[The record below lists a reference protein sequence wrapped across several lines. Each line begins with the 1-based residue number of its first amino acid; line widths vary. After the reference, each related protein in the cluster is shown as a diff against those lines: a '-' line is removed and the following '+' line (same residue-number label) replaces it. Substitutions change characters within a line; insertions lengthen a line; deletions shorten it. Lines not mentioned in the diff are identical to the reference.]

1 MQIGIIGLN
10 HQSATVAEREKIAI
24 SDEQKIELMQHI
36 IKMGAVETVVL
47 GTCGRFEIYYVT
59 QMDDFEAI
67 EHKILK
73 HLKQSFDLEAHLY
86 QKSGFL
92 VIDHLFKVS
101 SGLDSAVLGED
112 QILGQ
117 TKNALTLSSDCLCS
131 GKILNKLF
139 REAVSFSKRIKTEL
153 KISESP
159 LSLSYIGIKK
169 AKSALTFTDET
180 VITMVGLGKMGNLAI
195 KYLFESPFKTIYIAV
210 RNPEKLPQEILDH
223 DKIRIVPFDDR
234 YDAINKSHLIITSTS
249 APHPVIRKALLA
261 FETLNPVIVD
271 LAMPRDCEQSVYEMS
286 EVTAWDV
293 DALKE
298 VSEENLLKRQA
309 LVHQVDDLIF
319 HKSNECLKWIEAT
332 KVDDLLKSW
341 NESISEIKG
350 QTLEIL
356 SRKIDLSD
364 DDIKQV
370 LDKQLE
376 SALKKMIKKPLETL
390 KNMDNSVKREHSVQL
405 LKELFGYE

>member
-10 HQSATVAEREKIAI
+10 HQSATVAEREKIALT
-24 SDEQKIELMQHI
+24 DTQKIELMHTI
-36 IKMGAVETVVL
+36 IELGTVETVVL

-59 QMDDFEAI
+59 QIDRFEQI
-67 EHKILK
+67 EQKILK
-73 HLKQSFDLEAHLY
+73 HLKNHFEIDSSLY
-86 QKSGFL
+86 QKSGFH

-153 KISESP
+153 KISETP

-169 AKSALTFTDET
+169 AKAAMTFTEDT
-180 VITMVGLGKMGNLAI
+180 IITMVGLGKMGNLAI
-195 KYLFESPFKTIYIAV
+195 KYLFESPFRTIYIAV

-223 DKIRIVPFDDR
+223 DKIMIVPFDER
-234 YDAINKSHLIITSTS
+234 YDAINKSHLIISSTA
-249 APHPVIRKALLA
+249 APHPVIRKSFLN
-261 FETLNPVIVD
+261 FKTDNPVIVD
-271 LAMPRDCEQSVYEMS
+271 LAMPRDCEQGVYEMS
-286 EVTAWDV
+286 EITAWDV

-298 VSEENLLKRQA
+298 VSEENYHKRQS
-309 LVHQVDDLIF
+309 LVKQVDDLIF
-319 HKSNECLKWIEAT
+319 DKSNACLKWIEAT

-341 NESISEIKG
+341 NHSITEIKG
-350 QTLEIL
+350 QTLDIL
-356 SRKIDLSD
+356 SRKMDLKD
-364 DDIKQV
+364 DDLKQL
-370 LDKQLE
+370 LDKHLE
-376 SALKKMIKKPLETL
+376 AALKKMIKKPLESL
-390 KNMDNSVKREHSVQL
+390 KTMDNSVKREQSVQL
-405 LKELFGYE
+405 LKELYGYE

>member
-10 HQSATVAEREKIAI
+10 HHSASIAEREKIALT
-24 SDEQKIELMQHI
+24 DAQKIELMRTI
-36 IKMGAVETVVL
+36 IELGTVETVVL

-59 QMDDFEAI
+59 QMDQFEPM
-67 EHKILK
+67 EQKILK
-73 HLKQSFDLEAHLY
+73 HLRNNFKMTANFY
-86 QKSGFL
+86 QKSGFH
-92 VIDHLFKVS
+92 VIEHLFKVS

-153 KISESP
+153 KISETP

-169 AKSALTFTDET
+169 AKSAMTFTEDT
-180 VITMVGLGKMGNLAI
+180 IITMVGLGKMGGLAI

-223 DKIRIVPFDDR
+223 DKIMIVPFDDR
-234 YDAINKSHLIITSTS
+234 YDAINKSHLIISSTA
-249 APHPVIRKALLA
+249 APHPVIRKSFLN
-261 FETLNPVIVD
+261 FKTVNPVIVD
-271 LAMPRDCEQSVYEMS
+271 LALPRDCEQSVYEMP
-286 EVTAWDV
+286 EITAWDV

-298 VSEENLLKRQA
+298 VSDENYHKRQT
-309 LVHQVDDLIF
+309 LVKQVDNLIF
-319 HKSNECLKWIEAT
+319 DKSNECLKWIEAT

-341 NESISEIKG
+341 NNSIDEIKE
-350 QTLEIL
+350 QTIEIL
-356 SRKIDLSD
+356 SRKMDLSD
-364 DDIKQV
+364 GDLKLF
-370 LDKQLE
+370 LDKHLE
-376 SALKKMIKKPLETL
+376 SALKKMIKKPLESL
-390 KNMDNSVKREHSVQL
+390 KTMDNSVKREHSVQL
-405 LKELFGYE
+405 LKELYGYD